1 MGTSPMSFS
10 FQKQNRLLDKHA
22 YSAVFD
28 GQPVKAGVSSGTALT
43 VPSPHTESRLG
54 IIVAKKSVRRANQ
67 RNRVK
72 RVVRE
77 YFRLNPLPA
86 PTDLIFLAR
95 HGIADKSNAELRA
108 DLAMIWKKLSKK
120 IAVAK

>member
-1 MGTSPMSFS
+1 MGTSPLNFS
-10 FQKQNRLLDKHA
+10 FPKTQRLLDKHA
-22 YSAVFD
+22 FSAVFD

-43 VPSPHTESRLG
+43 LPSIHTESRLG
-54 IIVAKKSVRRANQ
+54 VIVAKKNVRRASQ
-67 RNRVK
+67 RNRIK

-77 YFRLNPLPA
+77 YFRLHPLPE

-108 DLAMIWKKLSKK
+108 DLAVIWKKLSKK
-120 IAVAK
+120 ITSAK

>member
-1 MGTSPMSFS
+1 MGNAPPNSSFPKS
-10 FQKQNRLLDKHA
+10 KRLLDKHA
-22 YSAVFD
+22 FSAVFD
-28 GQPVKAGVSSGTALT
+28 GKPVKAGVPSGTALT
-43 VPSPHTESRLG
+43 VPSTHTESRLG
-54 IIVAKKSVRRANQ
+54 VIVAKKNVRHANQ

-77 YFRLNPLPA
+77 YFRLNPLPE

-108 DLAMIWKKLSKK
+108 DLAIIWKKLSKK
-120 IAVAK
+120 ITLAK